1 MTANP
6 DHLIMKVLLTV
17 LALAAVAHAS
27 LSVNYNDPQDK
38 CEFSDRA
45 WQSGWGM
52 ELTDLLTFRTCQKS
66 CCDLYALC
74 LSSNVLTF

>member
-1 MTANP
+1 
-6 DHLIMKVLLTV
+6 MKVLLTV

-38 CEFSDRA
+38 CEFCDRT

-52 ELTDLLTFRTCQKS
+52 ELIDLLTFRTCQKKLLRFIRS
-66 CCDLYALC
+66 VFVFKRSYLLE
-74 LSSNVLTF
+74 L